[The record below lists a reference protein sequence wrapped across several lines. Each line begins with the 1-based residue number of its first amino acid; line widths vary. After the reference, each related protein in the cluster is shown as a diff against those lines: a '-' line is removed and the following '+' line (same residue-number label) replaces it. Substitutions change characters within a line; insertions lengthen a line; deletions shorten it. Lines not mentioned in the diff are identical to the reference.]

1 MCGIFGY
8 VTNKEEAIGPILIE
22 AAKRLTYRGYDSV
35 GIATLNGGK
44 IDLRKD
50 IGKVEEVAAKYQFA
64 EMRGSRGIV
73 QLRWA
78 TFGEPSQLNAQPH
91 LDTDGDLVGAGCPL
105 LGVPLA
111 LGRAILQ
118 AKATC
123 LVMSLACK
131 EA

>member
-1 MCGIFGY
+1 
-8 VTNKEEAIGPILIE
+8 
-22 AAKRLTYRGYDSV
+22 
-35 GIATLNGGK
+35 
-44 IDLRKD
+44 
-50 IGKVEEVAAKYQFA
+50 
-64 EMRGSRGIV
+64 V

-78 TFGEPSQLNAQPH
+78 TFGEPSQLNAQPL
-91 LDTDGDLVGAGCPL
+91 LDSDGDLVGAGCPL